1 MNRHGALTLLPVCM
15 SAILIDHIRKFTRL
29 SDDEVPAVLAFF
41 KEITVKKKENLLT
54 EGHICRYNY
63 FVIQGC
69 LRMFFVD
76 EKGVE
81 KTVLFALEHW
91 WMADYFSFQRRQ
103 PSAFCIQGV
112 ERSVVYAIDL
122 QAQEQL
128 LEQLPQMERYFR
140 MVHQTAHAASQMR
153 LKFLYGF
160 SREMLYRQFCSSFP
174 EFVQRIPQYLL
185 ASYLGITPEYLSELR
200 AKHIS

>member
-1 MNRHGALTLLPVCM
+1 MPVFM
-15 SAILIDHIRKFTRL
+15 SDILINHIRKFTRL
-29 SDDEVPAVLAFF
+29 SDEEVPEVLSFF
-41 KEITVKKKENLLT
+41 KETEVKKKENLLT
-54 EGHICRYNY
+54 EGQICRYNY
-63 FVIQGC
+63 FVLQGI

-81 KTVLFALEHW
+81 KTVQFGLEHW
-91 WMADYFSFQRRQ
+91 WLADYFSYQRRQ
-103 PSAFCIQGV
+103 PSAFCIQAV
-112 ERSVVYAIDL
+112 EASVIYSIDL

-128 LEQLPQMERYFR
+128 LERFPQMERYFR

-160 SREMLYRQFCSSFP
+160 SREALYRQFSSSFP

-200 AKHIS
+200 AKNIS